1 MNIANRIVVSLGALF
16 LVAAG
21 VYILLLISST
31 LGPEDIAL
39 GPEDIR
45 EQYLVTQ
52 IERIAMDTGADF
64 WRDVGIAM
72 GFIAAG
78 AAILILQLASLGRG
92 RRARMVLLRD
102 DEQGYVHVSVE
113 SVRELTERTAYS
125 VRSVVDAECSVKV
138 TPGGL
143 RMKCNLT
150 LRMGT
155 EVPTATKGVQTAIH
169 EVVERLTGLK
179 VIDVSVA
186 ARYGRHRDEPLLAR

>member
-1 MNIANRIVVSLGALF
+1 MNIVNRIVVSLGALV

-21 VYILLLISST
+21 VYILLLVSNT
-31 LGPEDIAL
+31 VGPEEIPL
-39 GPEDIR
+39 GQGEIR

-52 IERIAMDTGADF
+52 IERIAVDTGADF
-64 WRDVGIAM
+64 WADVGIAL

-78 AAILILQLASLGRG
+78 AAILILQLVSLGRG
-92 RRARMVLLRD
+92 RDGRMVLLRD
-102 DEQGYVHVSVE
+102 DENGYVHVSVQ
-113 SVRELTERTAYS
+113 SIRELTERTAYS
-125 VRSVVDAECSVKV
+125 VRSVLAAECSVKV

-155 EVPTATKGVQTAIH
+155 EMPAATRDVQAAVH